1 MSEVFE
7 RYMNEETIRLFC
19 CFCKNKFSPKDRTC
33 KNCARY
39 SYCLRD
45 IKKMRE
51 FLKKVP
57 WWKVDELDEELD
69 DLIEKIQGQQRCGS
83 CEM

>member
-1 MSEVFE
+1 
-7 RYMNEETIRLFC
+7 
-19 CFCKNKFSPKDRTC
+19 
-33 KNCARY
+33 
-39 SYCLRD
+39 
-45 IKKMRE
+45 MRE